1 MSVSPRWLASLTL
14 ILVLSGFSFFSFG
27 QFPTEKFVISDI
39 IFKGNKKTKDHI
51 IQRELTFRK
60 GDTLVMEELIDALEK
75 STENLQRLPL
85 FHFVKTQVDDTLS
98 NEGVTVTI
106 DVSERWYT
114 WLWPIFEIS
123 DRNFNSWLEN
133 GDLTRLSYGLF
144 LQQENFRGRLEK
156 LHIRAKMGYQQQ
168 ISLLY
173 EAPYLNRSKTL
184 GAGLQISAA
193 RERETGYITES
204 DKLVYYRADKFLRRT
219 NEIAVFARYRPQI
232 HISHT
237 LKLQLTQYNFSDT
250 LINLNPD
257 YSGIADKKT
266 NIPVVGYL
274 MKADFRD
281 RRGYPLKG
289 WYADAEID
297 GFGLTQKADYNF
309 ATLRAS
315 ARVHIPLTARWNTAF
330 GVATKLSTSGLK
342 PWFLNQA
349 LGYKRDYVRGY
360 EYNVIDGD
368 HFWLVKTN
376 VRYAIVP
383 ENILKVNRIKAG
395 QFNTIPYAFY
405 LGLFADAGQ
414 VWPGQENTSNSLP
427 GKILAGTGIGLDF
440 VTYYDK
446 VLRAEFSM
454 NSEGKAGFSLH
465 FMAAI

>member
-1 MSVSPRWLASLTL
+1 MRLSLRLPAFLTL
-14 ILVLSGFSFFSFG
+14 ILIFSGFSLFSYA
-27 QFPTEKFVISDI
+27 QYPTGKFVIGEI
-39 IFKGNKKTKDHI
+39 ILKGNKKTKNYI
-51 IQRELTFRK
+51 IQRELTFSK
-60 GDTLVMEELIDALEK
+60 GDSLVMEELIHGLDK
-75 STENLQRLPL
+75 SRENLLRLPL
-85 FHFVKTQVDDTLS
+85 FHFVRTQIEKS
-98 NEGVTVTI
+98 QSGEAANITVE
-106 DVSERWYT
+106 VSERWYT
-114 WLWPIFEIS
+114 WLWPVFEIS
-123 DRNFNSWLEN
+123 DRNFNTWLEN

-168 ISLLY
+168 ILLLY
-173 EAPYLNRSKTL
+173 EAPYLNRSKTI
-184 GAGLQISAA
+184 GAGLQISSA
-193 RERETGYITES
+193 RERETGYVTIS

-219 NEIAVFARYRPQI
+219 NEISVFARYRPQI

-237 LKLQLTQYNFSDT
+237 FKLQLTQFNFSDT
-250 LINLNPD
+250 LISLNPG
-257 YSGIADKKT
+257 YSGISDKKT

-274 MKADFRD
+274 LKADFRD
-281 RRGYPLKG
+281 QRGYPLKG

-297 GFGLTQKADYNF
+297 GFGLTQKADYSF
-309 ATLRAS
+309 ATIRAS
-315 ARVHIPLTARWNTAF
+315 ARVHIPLTARWNTAL

-376 VRYAIVP
+376 IRYAIVP
-383 ENILKVNRIKAG
+383 QNIHKVKSIRAA
-395 QFNTIPYAFY
+395 QFNTIPYALY

-414 VWPGQENTSNSLP
+414 VWPGQENTSNVLP

-446 VLRAEFSM
+446 VLRAEFSL
-454 NSEGKAGFSLH
+454 NREGQTGFFLH